1 MVYFDQIWH
10 TYACQ
15 HCRTTAWHANGQ
27 VFTELQ
33 SIKSWSVSENA
44 HNFLTIDMVYLD
56 QILQTYLFENCPAT
70 HPLCIHNSDEAL
82 RSIISADK
90 GHLVKMLITLKPHV
104 IF

>member
-1 MVYFDQIWH
+1 
-10 TYACQ
+10 
-15 HCRTTAWHANGQ
+15 
-27 VFTELQ
+27 
-33 SIKSWSVSENA
+33 
-44 HNFLTIDMVYLD
+44 MVYLD

-104 IF
+104 IFWSNLAYLYILTLSGLCTGMQNANKA